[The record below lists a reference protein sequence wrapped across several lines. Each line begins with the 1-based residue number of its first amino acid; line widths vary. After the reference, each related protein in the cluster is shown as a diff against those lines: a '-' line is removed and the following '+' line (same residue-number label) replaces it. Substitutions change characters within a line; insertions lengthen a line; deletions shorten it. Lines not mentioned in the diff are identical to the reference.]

1 MKKNTR
7 NQAQRNISFEAAPHK
22 QLFPYF
28 YYTVMGRCDSATAS
42 IGLRIRLSDLI
53 LQITEENASLI
64 LEMLHDG
71 WIEDENDYF
80 NEVYST
86 ICDTLSTTE
95 LKEHA
100 AYAFTHNGT
109 YHKSRDGH
117 AKPTLEEGCLFD
129 KFLLVPVKKIL
140 ETERWGRRDGVNG
153 SSRPIDF
160 DLSVTIDKY
169 KNIERAEVVF
179 MLEQR
184 AG

>member
-1 MKKNTR
+1 
-7 NQAQRNISFEAAPHK
+7 
-22 QLFPYF
+22 
-28 YYTVMGRCDSATAS
+28 MGKCDTATAS

-64 LEMLHDG
+64 LEILHDG

-117 AKPTLEEGCLFD
+117 VKPTLEEGCLFD
-129 KFLLVPVKKIL
+129 KILLVPVKKIL
-140 ETERWGRRDGVNG
+140 ETERWGYERYGTNG
-153 SSRPIDF
+153 ASRPIDF
-160 DLSVTIDKY
+160 DLSVTMDKY

>member
-1 MKKNTR
+1 
-7 NQAQRNISFEAAPHK
+7 
-22 QLFPYF
+22 
-28 YYTVMGRCDSATAS
+28 MGKCDTATAS

-53 LQITEENASLI
+53 PQITEENASLI

-71 WIEDENDYF
+71 WIEDENNYF

-100 AYAFTHNGT
+100 TYAFTHNGT
-109 YHKSRDGH
+109 YHKSRNGH
-117 AKPTLEEGCLFD
+117 VKPTLEEGCLFD
-129 KFLLVPVKKIL
+129 KILLVPVKTIL
-140 ETERWGRRDGVNG
+140 ETERWGYERYGTNG
-153 SSRPIDF
+153 ASRPIDF

-169 KNIERAEVVF
+169 KKIEKADVVF
-179 MLEQR
+179 MLRQR

>member
-1 MKKNTR
+1 
-7 NQAQRNISFEAAPHK
+7 
-22 QLFPYF
+22 
-28 YYTVMGRCDSATAS
+28 MGRCETATAS
-42 IGLRIRLSDLI
+42 IGLKIRLSDLI
-53 LQITEENASLI
+53 SQCIEENASLI
-64 LEMLHDG
+64 LEMLHNG

-100 AYAFTHNGT
+100 TYAFTHRGT

-117 AKPTLEEGCLFD
+117 ATPTLEEGCLFD

-160 DLSVTIDKY
+160 DLSVMIDKY
-169 KNIERAEVVF
+169 KSIERAEVVF

>member
-1 MKKNTR
+1 
-7 NQAQRNISFEAAPHK
+7 
-22 QLFPYF
+22 
-28 YYTVMGRCDSATAS
+28 MGRCDTATAS

-80 NEVYST
+80 NEVYSM

-95 LKEHA
+95 LKVHA
-100 AYAFTHNGT
+100 TYAFTHHGT
-109 YHKSRDGH
+109 YHKSRDGR
-117 AKPTLEEGCLFD
+117 ATPTLEEGCLFD

-140 ETERWGRRDGVNG
+140 ETERWGHRDGVNG

-160 DLSVTIDKY
+160 DLSVMIDKY
-169 KNIERAEVVF
+169 KSIEMAEVVF